1 MRQPR
6 VQHAGRC
13 VRRFAVVR
21 ALVCPSLS
29 SANSSDHMYSGSGT
43 SRGRQL
49 PPRLAAANCWAEKRG
64 LFTSHR
70 AVECGARS
78 SASSSSSS
86 YTPSISSAAAATSG
100 VGRVRGGRGGDGG
113 VRRMSSLKTAP
124 PRDATEIDGSPRR
137 EECRKE
143 DSAELSTASLDSK
156 KTLVLDVAHRPIS
169 VINWKRALVMEMLAK
184 AEVLE
189 YYDDVGIRSV
199 NDVFPLPAV
208 MRVCFYVKNLNGRR
222 QTGHGI
228 LNVSRKAIFIRD
240 RYECQYCGSKS
251 NLTID
256 HVIPSSRGGEW
267 RYDNLV
273 TACSKC
279 NTKKGSKLPS
289 ECRMHPRR
297 KPCVPKFFS
306 VGVINSVAETVITGK
321 AFPLEWASYMP
332 RPEKFFEA

>member
-1 MRQPR
+1 M
-6 VQHAGRC
+6 
-13 VRRFAVVR
+13 
-21 ALVCPSLS
+21 
-29 SANSSDHMYSGSGT
+29 
-43 SRGRQL
+43 
-49 PPRLAAANCWAEKRG
+49 
-64 LFTSHR
+64 
-70 AVECGARS
+70 
-78 SASSSSSS
+78 
-86 YTPSISSAAAATSG
+86 
-100 VGRVRGGRGGDGG
+100 
-113 VRRMSSLKTAP
+113 
-124 PRDATEIDGSPRR
+124 
-137 EECRKE
+137 
-143 DSAELSTASLDSK
+143 
-156 KTLVLDVAHRPIS
+156 
-169 VINWKRALVMEMLAK
+169 INWKRALVMEMLAK

-240 RYECQYCGSKS
+240 RYECQYVALCLLPRPFCRLSLHIAPANLVNRPTRCVKRLTQPHTLPLRPSPRSLSRARTLRTTHRYCGSKS